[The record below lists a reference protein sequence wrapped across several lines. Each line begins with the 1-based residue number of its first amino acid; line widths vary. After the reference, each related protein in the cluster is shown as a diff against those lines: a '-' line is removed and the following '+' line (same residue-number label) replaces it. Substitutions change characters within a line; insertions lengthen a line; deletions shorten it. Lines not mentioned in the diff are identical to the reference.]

1 MTIRIAINGFGRIG
15 RTITR
20 ALLQRTAPGVE
31 LVAINDLTSVDT
43 LAHLLKYDSVH
54 GRFNGTVEVVDGNL
68 VINGSTIRVT
78 AQRDASKLAW
88 SDVGV
93 DVVLECTGVFRNKAE
108 AQAHIAAGARKVII
122 SAPAKEVD
130 ATIVIGV
137 NEQDLKPDA
146 TVISCGSCTT
156 NCLAPV
162 AMVLHR
168 NIGIVKG
175 LMTTVHAYTS
185 DQRLLDAPHG
195 DLRRARSAALSMI
208 PTSTGAAAAIGLV
221 LPELKGK
228 LDGLAMRVPTPN
240 VSVVDL
246 TFEAARPTSVDEIN
260 TLIREAAAG
269 PLNGVLAYETDE
281 IVSIDLNG
289 DSHSSIFDSNLTT
302 VQDGNLVKVFSWYD
316 NESGFSNRMIDLAAK
331 FGAL

>member
-93 DVVLECTGVFRNKAE
+93 DVVLECTGVFRNKTE